1 MGSLEQYGLV
11 LQKGLNTMLLCD
23 PQPTTEGTNTLYLM
37 EYSHCE
43 LFFHLPE
50 KETFSRAQS
59 HFCTN
64 NHEPKRTCSA
74 NEEIKVDSFSFV
86 L

>member
-1 MGSLEQYGLV
+1 MGSLEKYGLV
-11 LQKGLNTMLLCD
+11 LLKRLNTMLLCG
-23 PQPTTEGTNTLYLM
+23 PQPTSEGTNTLYLIQ
-37 EYSHCE
+37 YSHCE
-43 LFFHLPE
+43 LFFHPPE

-59 HFCTN
+59 DFPTN

>member
-11 LQKGLNTMLLCD
+11 LQKGLNTNLLCG
-23 PQPTTEGTNTLYLM
+23 PQPTTAGTNTLHLM

-43 LFFHLPE
+43 LFFHPPE

-59 HFCTN
+59 HFRTN